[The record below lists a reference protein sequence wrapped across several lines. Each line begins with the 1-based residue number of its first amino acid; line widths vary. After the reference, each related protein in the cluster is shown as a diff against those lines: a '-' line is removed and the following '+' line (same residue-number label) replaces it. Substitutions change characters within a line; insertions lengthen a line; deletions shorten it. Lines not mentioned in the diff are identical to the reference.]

1 VLRILSQIVR
11 NLFARERLDEA
22 PAEVET
28 VPARRAGPALVSML
42 FAPEPL
48 PLDPESPPRV
58 HRGGLA
64 AALFAR
70 EPLPEDP
77 PAPPRGRRGRW
88 LRWLAAPERL
98 DPPP

>member
-1 VLRILSQIVR
+1 MR
-11 NLFARERLDEA
+11 NLLARERLDEA
-22 PAEVET
+22 PAAVEPA
-28 VPARRAGPALVSML
+28 PARRAGPSLLSML

-48 PLDPESPPRV
+48 PLDPEPPPKIRG
-58 HRGGLA
+58 GGLA

-77 PAPPRGRRGRW
+77 PAPPRGRRARW
-88 LRWLAAPERL
+88 LRWLVAPERL